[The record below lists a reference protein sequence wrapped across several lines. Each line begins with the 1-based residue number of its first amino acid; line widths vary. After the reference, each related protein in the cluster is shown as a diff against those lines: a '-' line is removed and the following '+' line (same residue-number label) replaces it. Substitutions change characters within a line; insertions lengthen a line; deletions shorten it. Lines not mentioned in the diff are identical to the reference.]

1 MNNWNYHTNKLS
13 NDTNL
18 HHCIL
23 FSNTTINNNN
33 PSIKIT
39 KTNNE
44 FPIVTFVGFDLI
56 KFDDN
61 EDFYIKFDDNDYEE
75 FDTAY
80 RNHPCDLVKKIKES
94 KKIYIKTNVHL
105 GKVYKHIDNINEC
118 VYEFDCEGLVYSQ
131 NRWFEYVNKNYINY
145 DPSYSL
151 ISVVVCFVLFAFISK
166 IFPDYMVEPPT
177 FFLFEFIS
185 LFIPYFIVKLING
198 NTPKFIQEEIV
209 I

>member
-1 MNNWNYHTNKLS
+1 MNKWNYHTNKLS
-13 NDTNL
+13 NDINV

-44 FPIVTFVGFDLI
+44 FPIVRFIGLNGFNL
-56 KFDDN
+56 
-61 EDFYIKFDDNDYEE
+61 IKFDDNDYEE

-80 RNHPCDLVKKIKES
+80 RNHPCDLVKKIKGS
-94 KKIYIKTNVHL
+94 KKIQIKTNVHL
-105 GKVYKHIDNINEC
+105 GKVHKHIDNINEC

-198 NTPKFIQEEIV
+198 NTTKFIQEEIV

>member
-13 NDTNL
+13 NDINV

-44 FPIVTFVGFDLI
+44 FPIVKFIGLGDFNLI

-61 EDFYIKFDDNDYEE
+61 EYEDFYTTYK
-75 FDTAY
+75 
-80 RNHPCDLVKKIKES
+80 NHSCDLVRKIKES
-94 KKIYIKTNVHL
+94 KKIYIKTDVHL
-105 GKVYKHIDNINEC
+105 GKVYKHINNINEC

-131 NRWFEYVNKNYINY
+131 NRLCEYVNKNYIKY

-151 ISVVVCFVLFAFISK
+151 ISIVVCFVLFAFISK
-166 IFPDYMVEPPT
+166 IFPDDMVEPPT

-185 LFIPYFIVKLING
+185 LFIPYFIIKLING
-198 NTPKFIQEEIV
+198 NTPKIIQEEIV